1 MRKLML
7 FAGAAALAVSMPA
20 LAKERERGG
29 GHGRGQAAH
38 ANHGG
43 GGHGRA
49 ERGRG
54 RSADVRGGNV
64 HRVAHAQRRMNS
76 QERNVELA
84 ITRERNL
91 VREARL
97 DSRRSHRRDWDDNRR
112 MNWRGSDVD
121 RRWYGHA
128 RFDDHRDWGDWSR
141 RRAILANRYDVSYV
155 PFRPVRGF
163 RYNGCPPG
171 LARHNRYCLPPG
183 QLRKARFIGHRHP
196 IAYWP
201 YNVPARYR
209 YRFVDGNRYFY
220 RYGNDGAIY
229 RFDRRNWLV
238 SSVIPLRSS
247 GLFLG
252 EPLPLG
258 YDVYNVPFAYRPFYR
273 DTSDYLYRYDG
284 NAIYR
289 VNSDS
294 MMIDGIAALLTGGA
308 GGLGGLGIGD
318 PLPVGYDVY
327 NVPFDYRDRYYDTND
342 WMYRYADGAIYQV
355 DPETRLIQ
363 SVISLLV

>member
-7 FAGAAALAVSMPA
+7 LAGSAALAVTMPA
-20 LAKERERGG
+20 LAKEHERGG
-29 GHGRGQAAH
+29 GHGRGSVAH

-43 GGHGRA
+43 NHGRA
-49 ERGRG
+49 EGSRR
-54 RSADVRGGNV
+54 RSVEHHGGNRQG
-64 HRVAHAQRRMNS
+64 RVHAQRPMNGK
-76 QERNVELA
+76 ERQVERA
-84 ITRERNL
+84 IAREHNL
-91 VREARL
+91 VRQARL
-97 DSRRSHRRDWDDNRR
+97 DSRRTQSRGWDDNRR
-112 MNWRGSDVD
+112 MNWRNVD
-121 RRWYGHA
+121 DSRRWYRHARFEDRRDWNDWSRPRVIRA
-128 RFDDHRDWGDWSR
+128 RFDDHF
-141 RRAILANRYDVSYV
+141 V

-171 LARHNRYCLPPG
+171 LARQNRYCLPPG
-183 QLRKARFIGHRHP
+183 QLRKARYIGQRLP

-209 YRFVDGNRYFY
+209 YRFVDGNRYYY
-220 RYGNDGAIY
+220 RYGNDWTIY
-229 RFDRRNWLV
+229 RFDRGNGLV

-247 GLFLG
+247 GLVLG
-252 EPLPLG
+252 EPMPLG

-273 DTSDYLYRYDG
+273 DTSNYLYRYDG

-289 VNSDS
+289 VNSDN
-294 MMIDGIAALLTGGA
+294 MMVDGIAALLTGGA

-318 PLPVGYDVY
+318 PLPIGYDAY
-327 NVPFDYRDRYYDTND
+327 NVPFDYRDTYYDTND
-342 WMYRYADGAIYQV
+342 SMYRYADGAIYQV